1 MKRLL
6 RWLAGFVVLLVAWL
20 GVVASGWLPRP
31 TAEELA
37 AIEALRPEP
46 ANVSGTRNAMELL
59 YSFDYDVPESEWAA
73 VAAEDIAR
81 FERTPVAKVDAPS
94 FQMLA
99 DIHWTPYP
107 KVPNEHPALCTAWS
121 NECLAR
127 VRTNAQAAREF
138 VTQGER
144 RLARGE
150 KLAHYDHFR
159 ATFEPRMDSPIPLQ
173 VGGYIPLLLTGI
185 ALDHV
190 DGNHAR
196 AFERLCKATADW
208 RRLRSRTDLLVVD
221 MVGVAQIAGAAR
233 LYSEMLAELPVEFA
247 PPCPEVFAPL
257 ADAEID
263 QCAVFRSEY
272 RLFENSLRH
281 MPRPDLL
288 GYLGGRQPLDG
299 LLPDLLWNRDRS
311 VRMVAVACGPYC
323 GQPHRDR
330 VARRSPEPLPAAPGC
345 SLSHW
350 LLDPMGCATVGNFL
364 PAYDDYYKRVLDLD
378 GRLRL
383 LGTALWLRARSD
395 QDPQAAFAARPPE
408 LDSPG
413 HGFTLDAAA
422 GTVRMRPYDQKRGEY
437 WEFPFRPAPAAAQP

>member
-1 MKRLL
+1 MRKWMKAV
-6 RWLAGFVVLLVAWL
+6 LAVLALLVLWL

-59 YSFDYDVPESEWAA
+59 YSFDYDVPESAWAA

-81 FERTPVAKVDAPS
+81 FERTPPASADAPP

-99 DIHWTPYP
+99 GIQWPAYP
-107 KVPNEHPALCTAWS
+107 KTPNEHPALCSPWVS
-121 NECLAR
+121 ECLSR
-127 VRTNAQAAREF
+127 VRANLDAARGF

-150 KLAHYDHFR
+150 KLADYDHFR
-159 ATFEPRMDSPIPLQ
+159 SVVVPRMDSPIPLQ
-173 VGGYIPLLLTGI
+173 IAGYVPLLHTAI

-190 DGNHAR
+190 EGSHAR
-196 AFERLCKATADW
+196 AFERLCRSTASW
-208 RRLRSRTDLLVVD
+208 RRLRSHTDILIVD
-221 MVGVAQIAGAAR
+221 MVGVAQIAGASR
-233 LYSEMLAELPVEFA
+233 LYAEMLAELPADFE

-257 ADAEID
+257 ADTELA
-263 QCAVFRSEY
+263 QCAVY
-272 RLFENSLRH
+272 RHEHQLFARTLADTPSVELRN
-281 MPRPDLL
+281 
-288 GYLGGRQPLDG
+288 YFGGPMGLSA
-299 LLPDLLWNRDRS
+299 LLPDLLWNRERS
-311 VRMVAVACGPYC
+311 VRMIAVATGAYC
-323 GQPHRDR
+323 GAAHHERI
-330 VARRSPEPLPAAPGC
+330 ASRSPEPLAPARGC
-345 SLSHW
+345 SAVDTIF
-350 LLDPMGCATVGNFL
+350 DPIGCRMFGDFL

-383 LGTALWLRARSD
+383 LGTVLWLRARGD
-395 QDPQAAFAARPPE
+395 QDPQAAFAARPPG